1 MVAIVARTTT
11 KTSRRN
17 LTRGELLDV
26 AEDLAG
32 LDVSGPMTDMHCT
45 VSPYNA
51 RQKERAL
58 TFVTLQ
64 LLARGFGVLLL
75 PAGQHMFTNVS
86 LWGNVQ
92 L

>member
-17 LTRGELLDV
+17 LTGGELLDV

-51 RQKERAL
+51 RQ
-58 TFVTLQ
+58 

-92 L
+92 S